1 MPLLLHNLSFLSHA
15 LCLTLFSVFREEH
28 IARRKK
34 VCSLLQHALLSLA
47 SPRHSFIHRKTKMGD
62 NKDQDFFSHKFPTT
76 SQVVEELKE
85 LWGMA
90 LPMTANN
97 LLVFVRAVVSV
108 LFLGRLGSL
117 ELAGGALSIGFTN
130 ITGYSVLVG
139 LAAGLEPVC
148 SQAYGSKNWDLL
160 SLSLQRMVLILL
172 MAIIPISLL
181 WLNLEKIMLFMGQD
195 SAITEMAAIYCFYS
209 LPDLLTNTLLQPL
222 RVFLRSQKVTKP
234 MMYCSL
240 VAVVFHVPLNY
251 LLVVVMG
258 LGVPGVAMAS
268 VLTNLNMV
276 VLMAV
281 YVCVWMK
288 KEVVLR
294 WGCGGGG
301 MMAGVCSGL
310 GQLMGLAVPS
320 CLMICLE
327 WWWYEIVTV
336 MSGYL
341 PTPTLAVAATGIL
354 IQTTS
359 MMYTVPMALAGC
371 VSARVG
377 NELGAGKPYKAKLAA
392 MVALGCA
399 FVIGF
404 INVTWTVIL
413 RQRWAGLFTNDE
425 PVKALVASVMPIM
438 GLCELGNCPQTTG
451 CGILRGTARPV
462 IGAHVNLG
470 SFYFVGTP
478 VAVGLAFLFKVGFSG
493 LWFGLLSAQAA
504 CAVSI
509 LYVVLVRTDW
519 EAEALKA
526 EKLTRIEM
534 GSFNGLGNK
543 ENEKDEESKG
553 LLVNGNGNKDEIC

>member
-1 MPLLLHNLSFLSHA
+1 M
-15 LCLTLFSVFREEH
+15 EE
-28 IARRKK
+28 
-34 VCSLLQHALLSLA
+34 
-47 SPRHSFIHRKTKMGD
+47 M
-62 NKDQDFFSHKFPTT
+62 
-76 SQVVEELKE
+76 KE

-90 LPMTANN
+90 LPITAMNM
-97 LLVFVRAVVSV
+97 LVFVRAVVSV

-148 SQAYGSKNWDLL
+148 SQAFGSKNWDLL

-172 MAIIPISLL
+172 MAIVPISLL
-181 WLNLEKIMLFMGQD
+181 WLNLERIMLFMGQD
-195 SAITEMAAIYCFYS
+195 SAITGMASLYCFYS

-240 VAVVFHVPLNY
+240 VAVLFHVPLNY

-268 VLTNLNMV
+268 VMTNLNMV
-276 VLMAV
+276 VLMAG
-281 YVCVWMK
+281 YVCVCRK
-288 KEVVLR
+288 REVVLKWR
-294 WGCGGGG
+294 GGGG
-301 MMAGVCSGL
+301 GG
-310 GQLMGLAVPS
+310 GG
-320 CLMICLE
+320 
-327 WWWYEIVTV
+327 
-336 MSGYL
+336 G
-341 PTPTLAVAATGIL
+341 VAATGIL

-392 MVALGCA
+392 TVALGCA

-413 RQRWAGLFTNDE
+413 GQRWAGLFTNDE

-451 CGILRGTARPV
+451 CGILRGTARPG
-462 IGAHVNLG
+462 IGAHINLG

-478 VAVGLAFLFKVGFSG
+478 VAVGLAFWFKVGFSG
-493 LWFGLLSAQAA
+493 LWFGLLSAQVA

-534 GSFNGLGNK
+534 GSCNGLRNK
-543 ENEKDEESKG
+543 ENERDEESKG
-553 LLVNGNGNKDEIC
+553 LLVNGNGNKDDTC